1 MGKRTPR
8 VEFGGNSLVT
18 DVKVALV
25 TVGFESEDI
34 WPSFFASLAAST
46 LTPSLVVVVENSEV
60 VPGNL
65 ENLYPNGLTVLHRP
79 DNPGYGGG
87 INWGVSHVPED
98 CSVIVMC
105 NPDIEFQPEALEVL
119 VNTLMADERVGIA
132 GPAIV
137 NPDGSLYP
145 SARAFPGIRVGV
157 GHALLG
163 EIWKKNPWTRRYLG
177 VYETHDNRIVD
188 WLSGS
193 CLVIKREAFV
203 EVGGF
208 DTDYFMFLEDVDLCF
223 RLKRAGWRS
232 LYVPAASITHA
243 GGHSTKKRMADMV
256 RVHHESARK
265 FLFRLYDKPVYW
277 PLRQV
282 LRLGLKIRSYIAP
295 VKYKNQP
302 ESR

>member
-1 MGKRTPR
+1 
-8 VEFGGNSLVT
+8 VSAL
-18 DVKVALV
+18 KVAVV
-25 TVGFESEDI
+25 TVGFESQDM
-34 WPSFFASLAAST
+34 WPRFFSSLSAST
-46 LTPSLVVVVENSEV
+46 LTPAIVVVVENSEE

-65 ENLYPNGLTVLHRP
+65 ESLYSGALTVLHRP
-79 DNPGYGGG
+79 DNPGYGAG
-87 INWGVSHVPED
+87 INWGVNHVPED

-105 NPDIEFQPEALEVL
+105 NPDIEFDPDALHVL
-119 VNTLMADERVGIA
+119 TAALMAQDKVGIA

-163 EIWKKNPWTRRYLG
+163 EIWKNNPWTKRYLG
-177 VYETHDNRIVD
+177 VYGGKDNRIVD

-193 CLVIKREAFV
+193 CLVIKRDAFS

-208 DTDYFMFLEDVDLCF
+208 DPDYFMFLEDVDLCF

-232 LYVPAASITHA
+232 LYVPQAAITHA

-282 LRLGLKIRSYIAP
+282 LRLGLTIRSYIAP

-302 ESR
+302 

>member
-1 MGKRTPR
+1 
-8 VEFGGNSLVT
+8 VSEH
-18 DVKVALV
+18 KVAVV
-25 TVGFESEDI
+25 TVGFESEEM
-34 WPSFFASLAAST
+34 WPGFFHSLAAST
-46 LTPSLVVVVENSEV
+46 LTPSQVVVVENSEA
-60 VPGNL
+60 VPENL
-65 ENLYPNGLTVLHRP
+65 EGLYSKDLTVLHRP
-79 DNPGYGGG
+79 DNPGYGAA
-87 INWGVSHVPED
+87 INWGVSHLPED

-105 NPDIEFQPEALEVL
+105 NPDIEFTPDALAIL
-119 VNTLMADERVGIA
+119 TTTLMAQDKVGIA

-157 GHALLG
+157 GHAVLG
-163 EIWKKNPWTRRYLG
+163 EIWKKNPWTKRYLG
-177 VYETHDNRIVD
+177 VYGTQDNRIVD

-193 CLVIKREAFV
+193 CLVIKREAFH

-208 DTDYFMFLEDVDLCF
+208 DPAYFMFLEDVDLCF

-232 LYVPAASITHA
+232 LYVPQASIAHA

-256 RVHHESARK
+256 KVHHESARK

-295 VKYKNQP
+295 VKYKNQLP
-302 ESR
+302 TN